1 MKAIIKKAV
10 LTEKASNDSE
20 LNNRFT
26 FVVDVNANKLEIK
39 KAVEDMYGVT
49 IEKVR
54 TMRYGGGKPKVKY
67 TSKGISY
74 QRTKLWKK
82 AVVQVAEG
90 ETIDLYDNI

>member
-1 MKAIIKKAV
+1 MKAIIKKPL
-10 LTEKASNDSE
+10 LTEKATNDSE

-26 FVVDVNANKLEIK
+26 FVVDVNANKIEIK

-49 IEKVR
+49 IDKVR
-54 TMRYGGGKPKVKY
+54 TMRYGGGKSKVKY

>member
-1 MKAIIKKAV
+1 MKAIIKKPL
-10 LTEKASNDSE
+10 LTEKATNDSE

-39 KAVEDMYGVT
+39 KAVEDLYGVT

-54 TMRYGGGKPKVKY
+54 TMRYGGGKAKVKY

-82 AVVQVAEG
+82 AVVQVLEG